1 MAKKRPVGTKPT
13 GGIRETLR
21 DVRPYI
27 LPLLACTFAVLAG
40 LVIHQ
45 RAERFV
51 TEDTRFAMRKADLG
65 EPHSPDLAVS
75 GIRRTSLAAVRQ
87 VFAEDEGRS
96 IYLLPLAD
104 RHKRLVGIDWVKS
117 ASVHR
122 LWPNRV
128 AVAIEERKP
137 VFLVNLVPERRGAP
151 VRLRTVDESGRVLP
165 ASGVPELAS
174 LPLMA
179 GVKASLGTEEMAARV
194 RLMNRVIRDLG
205 PEGKP
210 VSEIDVGDPDNI
222 KLVYPIAGRQKA
234 VTLFV
239 GESQWRQRLLKFLHN
254 WPEVEKRM
262 PNAVKLDLRDDGI
275 IGAMEFEETGEEQ
288 SGN

>member
-1 MAKKRPVGTKPT
+1 MAKKKPIEAKPS

-21 DVRPYI
+21 DVRPYV
-27 LPLLACTFAVLAG
+27 LPLLACTFAMLSG

-51 TEDTRFAMRKADLG
+51 TEDSRFAMRKPDLG
-65 EPHSPDLAVS
+65 EPHSPDLVVS
-75 GIRRTSLAAVRQ
+75 GIKRTSLAAVRQ

-96 IYLLPLAD
+96 IYLLPLSE
-104 RHKRLVGIDWVKS
+104 RHKKVTAIEWVKT

-128 AVAIEERKP
+128 AVSIEERKP
-137 VFLVNLVPERRGAP
+137 VFLVNLIPERKGAP
-151 VRLRTVDESGRVLP
+151 VRLRAVDESGRILP
-165 ASGVPELAS
+165 ATGVPELAS

-179 GVKASLGTEEMAARV
+179 GIQASLATDEIAARV
-194 RLMNRVIRDLG
+194 RLMNRVIRELG
-205 PEGKP
+205 TEGKP

-222 KLVYPIAGRQKA
+222 KLVYPVAGRPKA